1 VALTPRGEEWQQLGI
16 IATQIGRYDLARQ
29 AFHQAGAR
37 SDEVSMGL
45 MYVALRY
52 HRADPAAALELIEPW
67 LAGDGQSLDDLY
79 QAQRILLAAGR
90 VEQAASIAQR
100 YLARSTDAAGRI
112 LLHVRQLCGEGRT
125 AEAEAYAD
133 SLGVAPTGDPGEDAI
148 VRWHILSY
156 LGRPAEAA
164 EELRRYLHVLRPT
177 PLPEPERAAP
187 AQRRPAGRTA
197 PHPVPVSVAV
207 D

>member
-1 VALTPRGEEWQQLGI
+1 
-16 IATQIGRYDLARQ
+16 
-29 AFHQAGAR
+29 
-37 SDEVSMGL
+37 MGL